1 MHIIS
6 KEVQKKSEQLK
17 EEIVNYLLNC
27 ENNTSNFSDMTLIL
41 KVERGRIRRTIES
54 INIEGKYKIKV
65 DRTNKKNI
73 IFKLMINEKN

>member
-1 MHIIS
+1 MLSTEIKKKL
-6 KEVQKKSEQLK
+6 KELK

-27 ENNTSNFSDMTLIL
+27 DNNTSNFSDMILIL
-41 KVERGRIRRTIES
+41 KVERSRIRKTIEL

-73 IFKLMINEKN
+73 IFKLILNEKN

>member
-1 MHIIS
+1 MHVLS

-27 ENNTSNFSDMTLIL
+27 DNNTSNFSDMILIL
-41 KVERGRIRRTIES
+41 KVERARIRRTIES

-65 DRTNKKNI
+65 NRTNKKNI